1 MKRCNVLSVRH
12 HLRMSIFFLLCVLC
26 YETAKAE
33 YKPMLKDGR
42 IWNCMEV
49 YQKTLVID
57 SDGNIIDPNEVD
69 LFEIWFTD
77 SIVMDTIMTTY
88 YIDGTEIIDNRLCYK
103 LYKNNNSSCGYY
115 YEENGKVYTR
125 CDNEWVGEF
134 DFTLE
139 VGETCSFINYTIGS
153 VDTISV
159 AGELYRRLWVGL
171 SNDEDNIYWIEGV
184 GSTTDGPHVSKGP
197 VPLDREYLGYKVVL
211 SVYDGEKRIFE
222 KKDFFQP
229 GVSTDTKSVPK
240 KISDTKREVVY
251 DLQGRCIETS
261 KFFDERSSKAEHKV
275 QTSKL
280 KKGVYIRDG
289 RKVVVK

>member
-1 MKRCNVLSVRH
+1 
-12 HLRMSIFFLLCVLC
+12 
-26 YETAKAE
+26 
-33 YKPMLKDGR
+33 
-42 IWNCMEV
+42 MEV

-57 SDGNIIDPNEVD
+57 SDGNIIDPHEVD
-69 LFEIWFTD
+69 LGEIWFTD

-103 LYKNNNSSCGYY
+103 LYANNNSFYGYY
-115 YEENGKVYTR
+115 YEENGKVYTQE
-125 CDNEWVGEF
+125 DSEWVKEF

-139 VGETCSFINYTIGS
+139 VGETCRS

-159 AGELYRRLWVGL
+159 AGELYRRLWLGL
-171 SNDEDNIYWIEGV
+171 SNDEDIIYWIEGV
-184 GSTTDGPHVSKGP
+184 GSTAEGPRVSKGP
-197 VPLDREYLGYKVVL
+197 VPLDHEYLVYEVVL